1 MSTTTASKFVSEKD
15 YSSLAS
21 ETPKSSFDT
30 SRTSQSATK
39 DSLIRRIGRGIKK
52 HAKEHH
58 ESVNGAFYAYYGQ
71 PIQPQR
77 VVIEGSKSSK

>member
-1 MSTTTASKFVSEKD
+1 MSSTTTSKFLSEKD

-77 VVIEGSKSSK
+77 VVIESSKSSK

>member
-1 MSTTTASKFVSEKD
+1 MSCTTTSKFLSEKD

-21 ETPKSSFDT
+21 ETPRSSFDT
-30 SRTSQSATK
+30 NRSAGSATK

-58 ESVNGAFYAYYGQ
+58 ESVNGAFYAYYGM
-71 PIQPQR
+71 PIQGQR
-77 VVIEGSKSSK
+77 PAAEVAKQSN